1 MNLDLSGKN
10 ALVCG
15 STQGLGLAAAIELAA
30 LGAEITLMSRNEI
43 KLKKAVKKLSNT
55 KGQNHKYL
63 VADFQFPQLVK
74 NVITDYLS
82 LDNSIQILINNT
94 GGPKGGKATDATI
107 EEFLEAFNSHLIC
120 NHILVQAILPSMKA
134 SGYGRIVNII
144 STSVK
149 QPIPGLAVSNTIRG
163 AVASWS
169 KTLANELGE
178 FGITVNNVLPGY
190 TRTSRYDSIVKNRTA
205 ITGLSEEQI
214 EAEFLKEIPLRKI
227 GMPQEFGAAVAFL
240 CTPAASYI
248 TGINLPVDGGK
259 LACL

>member
-1 MNLDLSGKN
+1 MH
-10 ALVCG
+10 
-15 STQGLGLAAAIELAA
+15 
-30 LGAEITLMSRNEI
+30 
-43 KLKKAVKKLSNT
+43 
-55 KGQNHKYL
+55 GQQHKYL
-63 VADFQFPQLVK
+63 VADFQLPQLVK
-74 NVITDYLS
+74 NAIISYFS
-82 LDNSIQILINNT
+82 SNNSIHILINNT
-94 GGPKGGKATDATI
+94 GGPKEGQAIDATA

-120 NHILVQAILPSMKA
+120 NHILLQAVVPSMKA
-134 SGYGRIVNII
+134 SGFGRIINII

-149 QPIPGLAVSNTIRG
+149 QPIPGLGVSNTIRG

-190 TRTSRYDSIVKNRTA
+190 TRTSRYDSIVKNKMA
-205 ITGLSEEQI
+205 ASGKSWEQI
-214 EAEFLKEIPLRKI
+214 GSEFLKEIPLKKI
-227 GMPQEFGAAVAFL
+227 GMPEEFGAAVAFL